1 MIKEFTDEELE
12 KLASLLKTHTITDA
26 ARNFG
31 VPFHKL
37 KYMRTK
43 QPKLDK
49 TIIDA
54 VRSRRKGNLKY
65 RQVSKDKAKTEKLRK
80 ITENALNKSI
90 KMEISQQ
97 DALKKFKEEFAENKR
112 KRDLEELKEVYFI

>member
-12 KLASLLKTHTITDA
+12 KLGSLLKTHTITDA
-26 ARNFG
+26 ARHFG

-43 QPKLDK
+43 QPKLNK

-54 VRSRRKGNLKY
+54 NCSRKRLNLNYQKH
-65 RQVSKDKAKTEKLRK
+65 SKDKSENLYR
-80 ITENALNKSI
+80 ITENTLNQSI
-90 KMEISQQ
+90 KMEISPK
-97 DALKKFKEEFAENKR
+97 DALKKFKEEFAANKR
-112 KRDLEELKEVYFI
+112 KRDLKELKEVYFI